1 MEKATQSNR
10 NNNPSSG
17 LLSWVSRRG
26 FWLLFVS
33 ATLLAI
39 GATWFAAQ
47 QKPHPDAFRVNA
59 SWHSPAAWLSAGF
72 WLYPYER
79 NAFKRLPVI
88 RSDLKDVFVLGERV
102 WAVGDDGLIIHSL
115 DGGITWQQ
123 QRVNQPE
130 PLESVEEKPQRQLII
145 APEAGQQLKGNAQGI
160 SRAEDGLS
168 DTEKRFRED
177 LQSIFF
183 IDVQR
188 GWAVGY
194 GGMILSTADGGK
206 SWQPQASGTEA
217 RLYSVTFIDAQRGWV
232 VGSGGTILSTADGGK
247 SWQPQAS
254 GTEARLYSVTFI
266 DAQRGWVVGSGGTI
280 LSTADGGKSWQPQAS
295 GREAW
300 FNSVTFIDAQR
311 GWVVGSD
318 GTILSTA
325 DGGKS
330 WQLQTSDT
338 GILLSSVTFVDA
350 QRGWAVGYG
359 GTILSTA
366 DGGKSWQKQN
376 SDTRV
381 WLQSVMFIDA
391 RHGWAVGEGGTILS
405 TNDSGKNWQLQS
417 NNAEANLVDNDEM
430 ILSIADKEKDQ
441 HLAYQRY
448 PAPWFYLVLLLVL
461 LLYAATFGL
470 RARQNRQA
478 QQQPARSIAN
488 LGVSDQPAGPGRI
501 DLVGSR
507 QVALGLARFLTN
519 ENTQPP
525 LTIAITGEWGSGKS
539 SVMNYLHANL
549 KREGFRPVWF
559 NAWHHREE
567 QNVLASIL
575 ANIHQQAIRPWWQP
589 AGLWFRMR
597 MLWRRHWLWKL
608 ATLLTLLSTAFM
620 LTWLMMTPDK
630 WKDTLRYLRFVINI
644 EQPVVLSE
652 RGFDQLCGNWAA
664 DQSHA
669 GPADA
674 ALVGELLSGAWITPR
689 LKPENNP
696 VDETVAQKA
705 VQEHA
710 QQEAGF
716 FSAQECA
723 ILHALH
729 SQQRIKRN
737 ELNCRDEHSGAN
749 DDQSCYASPRAF
761 LKIVEQKLGATL
773 THLDEQAIIAAL
785 ENLSP
790 ESPVPFTREVVSLV
804 TALFAALAFFV
815 FKGMTLLGF
824 APVQMMQGILKQSG
838 MVAQPGEKVGARQL
852 FKKHFRRVT
861 GLLGRRRLVLFID
874 DLDRCDK
881 EHTRQVLEMT
891 NFLSSSGELFI
902 VLGMAPRY
910 VLANVTLSYK
920 DLAQAVHEADRFSDH
935 AKANRQ
941 ESSLGQGWFAR
952 HYLQKLIH
960 IEVPVPKP
968 ETAQVLAL
976 LSFDGK
982 TARTENDL
990 EREEQREQYVD
1001 RFLSHAA
1008 KAMRILLLLGAV
1020 GAGVY
1025 YGNPVWHKIEP
1036 VSTGA
1041 PVVPVSSG
1049 MAAAEVAP
1057 EKMAATKMREQPDE
1071 SGEQGAAFKEG
1082 VDYFDSR
1089 PLWIGLTAIAAFAGL
1104 GLLLFWAAQ
1113 RLNRLHSWLD
1123 SYPLLVWFKPLLRR
1137 LKVMLMG
1144 PESTQD
1150 SQSFVDAL
1158 RIWHPL
1164 IAQKSPTPRT
1174 VKAFV
1179 NKLRYMASRGDFATE
1194 AHHEAQMMA
1203 LATIDHCYEDN
1214 VDEVIALM
1222 TQYLAEEFGLSK
1234 AYFEARWPDL
1244 ASALNLHYKTFGAY
1258 PSAQDIAFYQ
1268 AMTADICIHRQ
1279 E

>member
-10 NNNPSSG
+10 NNHPSSG
-17 LLSWVSRRG
+17 LLSWINRRG

-39 GATWFAAQ
+39 AATWIAAQ
-47 QKPHPDAFRVNA
+47 QKPHPDAFRVTA
-59 SWHSPAAWLSAGF
+59 PWHSPAAWFSADF
-72 WLYPYER
+72 WLHPYER

-102 WAVGDDGLIIHSL
+102 WAVGDDGLIIHSS
-115 DGGITWQQ
+115 DGGVTWQQ

-130 PLESVEEKPQRQLII
+130 PLESVEEKPQRQRIT
-145 APEAGQQLKGNAQGI
+145 APEADQQLEGDAQGI
-160 SRAEDGLS
+160 SRAEGGLS
-168 DTEKRFRED
+168 DSEKLFRGD

-183 IDVQR
+183 IDAQR

-194 GGMILSTADGGK
+194 
-206 SWQPQASGTEA
+206 
-217 RLYSVTFIDAQRGWV
+217 
-232 VGSGGTILSTADGGK
+232 
-247 SWQPQAS
+247 
-254 GTEARLYSVTFI
+254 
-266 DAQRGWVVGSGGTI
+266 
-280 LSTADGGKSWQPQAS
+280 
-295 GREAW
+295 
-300 FNSVTFIDAQR
+300 
-311 GWVVGSD
+311 D

-325 DGGKS
+325 DGGK
-330 WQLQTSDT
+330 
-338 GILLSSVTFVDA
+338 
-350 QRGWAVGYG
+350 
-359 GTILSTA
+359 
-366 DGGKSWQKQN
+366 
-376 SDTRV
+376 
-381 WLQSVMFIDA
+381 
-391 RHGWAVGEGGTILS
+391 
-405 TNDSGKNWQLQS
+405 NWRD
-417 NNAEANLVDNDEM
+417 V
-430 ILSIADKEKDQ
+430 
-441 HLAYQRY
+441 AYHRY
-448 PAPWFYLVLLLVL
+448 PAPWFYPALLMIALG
-461 LLYAATFGL
+461 YAAAFGL

-478 QQQPARSIAN
+478 QQQPASIAN
-488 LGVSDQPAGPGRI
+488 LGVSDQPAGPGRA
-501 DLVGSR
+501 DLVGAR

-525 LTIAITGEWGSGKS
+525 LTLAITGEWGSGKS
-539 SVMNYLHANL
+539 SVMNYLFANL
-549 KREGFRPVWF
+549 KRKGLRPVWF

-575 ANIHQQAIRPWWQP
+575 TNIHQQAIRPWWQP

-630 WKDTLRYLRFVINI
+630 WKDTLRYLRFVISI
-644 EQPVVLSE
+644 EQPVVFSE
-652 RGFDQLCGNWAA
+652 RGFNQLCGNWAA
-664 DQSHA
+664 DQKHA
-669 GPADA
+669 GPFDA
-674 ALVGELLSGAWITPR
+674 ALTGELLSGAWVTPR
-689 LKPENNP
+689 RKPENNS
-696 VDETVAQKA
+696 VDKAVAQNI
-705 VQEHA
+705 VQAHA
-710 QQEAGF
+710 QQKADF

-723 ILHALH
+723 ILHTLH

-737 ELNCRDEHSGAN
+737 ELNCRDERSSAN
-749 DDQSCYASPRAF
+749 NDQSCYVSPRVF
-761 LKIVEQKLGATL
+761 LKIAEQKLGATL

-838 MVAQPGEKVGARQL
+838 MVAQSGEKVGARQL
-852 FKKHFRRVT
+852 FEKHFRRIT

-874 DLDRCDK
+874 DLDRCDR

-920 DLAQAVHEADRFSDH
+920 ELAQAVHEADKLGDH
-935 AKANRQ
+935 AKAHRQ
-941 ESSLGQGWFAR
+941 ESSPGQSWFAR

-968 ETAQVLAL
+968 ETAQILAL

-982 TARTENDL
+982 TAKTENDL
-990 EREEQREQYVD
+990 EREELREHYVD
-1001 RFLSHAA
+1001 RFLGYAA
-1008 KAMRILLLLGAV
+1008 KAVRILLLLSAV

-1025 YGNPVWHKIEP
+1025 YGNPDWHKAES

-1041 PVVPVSSG
+1041 PPAPIASDVG
-1049 MAAAEVAP
+1049 ATEVAP
-1057 EKMAATKMREQPDE
+1057 EKTVAAEVRAQLDV
-1071 SGEQGAAFKEG
+1071 SGEQGAVFKAG

-1089 PLWIGLTAIAAFAGL
+1089 PLWIGLAAIAAFAGF
-1104 GLLLFWAAQ
+1104 GLLLFWVAQ
-1113 RLNRLHSWLD
+1113 RLNRLSNWLAG
-1123 SYPLLVWFKPLLRR
+1123 YPLLVWLKPLLHR
-1137 LKVMLMG
+1137 LKVMLIG

-1158 RIWHPL
+1158 RIWHPM
-1164 IAQKSPTPRT
+1164 IALKSPTPRT

-1179 NKLRYMASRGDFATE
+1179 NKLRYMASRGDFAAE
-1194 AHHEAQMMA
+1194 AHHEAQMVA
-1203 LATIDHCYEDN
+1203 LATIDYCYENN
-1214 VDEVIALM
+1214 VDELLALM
-1222 TQYLAEEFGLSK
+1222 TQYLAEESGSPK
-1234 AYFEARWPDL
+1234 TQFEARWPDL
-1244 ASALNLHYKTFGAY
+1244 ASTLSLHVQAFGAH

-1268 AMTADICIHRQ
+1268 VMNADICIHRQ